1 MHLLTS
7 IIQIIRVR
15 SNDAVRASTQS
26 ESSARFEQLSD
37 KSTQQHSQLLCAA
50 LNNQRAQRSN

>member
-26 ESSARFEQLSD
+26 ESGARFEQLSD
-37 KSTQQHSQLLCAA
+37 KSTQQHSQLLCG
-50 LNNQRAQRSN
+50 LTVEL